1 MLLEIVTCIIIS
13 IKNIMF
19 KKIPSTANIYDVS
32 LISPVICGILASF
45 IIPFT
50 NNNISKLT
58 KNETKYICIYS
69 FLNILTQTMLQVTY
83 DNSNNIAVTSS
94 ILTLNIITT
103 LVLES
108 IIKQKINVTA
118 KQLLSITLIVVGV
131 ILSK

>member
-1 MLLEIVTCIIIS
+1 
-13 IKNIMF
+13 MF